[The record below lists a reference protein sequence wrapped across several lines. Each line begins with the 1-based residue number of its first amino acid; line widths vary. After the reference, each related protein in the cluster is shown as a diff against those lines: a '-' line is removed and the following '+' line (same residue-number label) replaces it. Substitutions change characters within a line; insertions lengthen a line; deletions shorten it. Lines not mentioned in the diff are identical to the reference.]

1 MERTPSPPRRL
12 HTPPAPQHGHNYEPF
27 SPRRSTRV
35 AAQRDLSL
43 HHEHNSPRARRD
55 VTPTASSKRKATARI
70 SNFTLSPPSS
80 PISSPQHRSPRST
93 RRAHPEVHA
102 LDSDSDHMAP
112 TPARRFRS
120 IMGPG
125 MLPTP
130 ASAPRKRA
138 LQTEAS
144 LSTTARV
151 LFPQRHAT
159 IDEVVPT
166 PRKARKTK
174 NLFSLE
180 SFEQNAHGESSEKI
194 QIFTDS
200 KERIPTRDD
209 EEDNPF
215 VTKKGKGRAR
225 AIPQKSKKHDARTE
239 AMSDAV
245 DRDEGMV
252 YLFRGKKVFRKFH
265 DGPPSNASATSHNDE
280 ELPVD
285 ERVLQRQ
292 IGPDA
297 RRPLTRSSIKPRLLF
312 QEEIKE
318 RNRQN
323 GHDEDD
329 EEADTEIEAYAATPS
344 RRKGKA
350 VIHLT
355 EAPADATPPP
365 TVRKAKREISFDSW
379 SRVKSAHGSGGSTRE
394 SKKRGGEPLER
405 EADKRARSE
414 HSTSSMSLDNF

>member
-1 MERTPSPPRRL
+1 
-12 HTPPAPQHGHNYEPF
+12 
-27 SPRRSTRV
+27 
-35 AAQRDLSL
+35 
-43 HHEHNSPRARRD
+43 
-55 VTPTASSKRKATARI
+55 
-70 SNFTLSPPSS
+70 
-80 PISSPQHRSPRST
+80 
-93 RRAHPEVHA
+93 
-102 LDSDSDHMAP
+102 
-112 TPARRFRS
+112 
-120 IMGPG
+120 
-125 MLPTP
+125 
-130 ASAPRKRA
+130 
-138 LQTEAS
+138 
-144 LSTTARV
+144 

-225 AIPQKSKKHDARTE
+225 AIPQKSKKDNARTE

-265 DGPPSNASATSHNDE
+265 DGPPSNASAASHNDE

-329 EEADTEIEAYAATPS
+329 EEADTEIEACVATPS

-355 EAPADATPPP
+355 EAPAEATPPP
-365 TVRKAKREISFDSW
+365 TVRKAKRGMFINQ
-379 SRVKSAHGSGGSTRE
+379 V
-394 SKKRGGEPLER
+394 
-405 EADKRARSE
+405 
-414 HSTSSMSLDNF
+414 